1 MNKKMF
7 IILVFTIIML
17 CVSAC
22 GKTDNKEQSSVNNT
36 SNISNTQ
43 SANLSG
49 TVPDELEYIPDGYE
63 NPATQQG
70 TLNKLTYDTWESFS
84 YEQKSNK
91 ITKEAWVYLPY
102 GYTDEEEYNV
112 FYLSHGG
119 WSNETTLMGTDDNP
133 KSFKNVIDNAIQDGN
148 IKPLIIVLPTYNN
161 TSENDS
167 SDYSLAI
174 QLTNQFHNEL
184 VNDLIPAVESKYST
198 YAKDTTPQG
207 LKESRDHRGFGG
219 FSMGSV
225 NTWNTFRYCLDYFR
239 YFMPMSGSYTTDGE
253 YMADLVRQ
261 QGYSS
266 QDFFIFA
273 ASGTDDFAYSAFKA
287 QIMAMANNSG
297 GMFKLAKNESEG
309 NMSFLEREGY
319 KHDAKA
325 TDEYTYNGLRFFW
338 NGQTD
343 TQSADNQSSSSKAY
357 NVEQGTSKYRDFVLD
372 NVLHSETEG
381 DIHYN
386 VYIPEDYDGTESYA
400 LFMTLPGYQ
409 GLYFQGVGQNVMT
422 EEFGFMA
429 RDYIPKMIIVAPQLN
444 DWQDTSARQ
453 TIALTE
459 YFLDTYN
466 IDRSRV
472 YAEGYS
478 GGGETM
484 SRVMGMRPDLYTA
497 YLQCSSQWDGNYT
510 EVVKARVPVY
520 FAIGEKDEYY
530 GSEPSRNAYNAI
542 HKLYEQ
548 EGLSN
553 SEIDRLLVLD
563 IKPTSYFSSEGI
575 SNQHG
580 YGGYLFVRDKNI
592 MGWLFGQI
600 KK

>member
-7 IILVFTIIML
+7 IILALTIIML

-102 GYTDEEEYNV
+102 GYKDEEEYNV

-343 TQSADNQSSSSKAY
+343 TQSADNQGSSSKAY

-429 RDYIPKMIIVAPQLN
+429 RDYISKMIIVAPQLN

-592 MGWLFGQI
+592 MGWLFGQV